1 VKELEAIA
9 ELHEQLA
16 RAYRGLARTTAA
28 PTTFDQHD
36 SPLGARLHVRL
47 IRRGE
52 MPGYRLQKRWLATRE
67 DVFAALERYRVTPAE
82 SEPAT
87 LDEDEALLAGI
98 GGKKGRA
105 A

>member
-1 VKELEAIA
+1 MKELEAIA

-16 RAYRGLARTTAA
+16 KAYRGLARTTVA
-28 PTTFDQHD
+28 PAVFDQHD
-36 SPLGARLHVRL
+36 SPLGPRLHVRL
-47 IRRGE
+47 IRRGQ
-52 MPGYRLQKRWLATRE
+52 MAGYRVQKRYLATRE
-67 DVFAALERYRVTPAE
+67 DVFAALERFRVVPAE
-82 SEPAT
+82 AEPAT

>member
-1 VKELEAIA
+1 MKELEAIA

-16 RAYRGLARTTAA
+16 KAYRGLARTTAA
-28 PTTFDQHD
+28 PATFDQHD
-36 SPLGARLHVRL
+36 SPLGPRLHVRL

-52 MPGYRLQKRWLATRE
+52 MPGYRVQKRFVATRE
-67 DVFAALERYRVTPAE
+67 DVFAALERFRVARPAE
-82 SEPAT
+82 EPAT

-98 GGKKGRA
+98 GGKKGQA